1 VTDGAE
7 AGNDVKGHVRGNGNE
22 VDQGVA
28 VMTTTEGAGLEFWN
42 QHIFLSRFFVSLVN
56 KRLIYD
62 RLLFL
67 LDKNT
72 DQVEKVSSCRIHSLR
87 LTTNYE
93 ALI

>member
-1 VTDGAE
+1 MTDGAE

-67 LDKNT
+67 LDKKN
-72 DQVEKVSSCRIHSLR
+72 QIKSKR
-87 LTTNYE
+87 
-93 ALI
+93 

>member
-1 VTDGAE
+1 MTDGAE
-7 AGNDVKGHVRGNGNE
+7 AENDVKGHDPGNGNE

-42 QHIFLSRFFVSLVN
+42 QHIFLLRFFVSLVN

-67 LDKNT
+67 LDQKN
-72 DQVEKVSSCRIHSLR
+72 QIKSKR
-87 LTTNYE
+87 
-93 ALI
+93 

>member
-1 VTDGAE
+1 MTDGAE
-7 AGNDVKGHVRGNGNE
+7 AGKDVKGHVPGNGNE

-42 QHIFLSRFFVSLVN
+42 QHIFLLRFFVSLVN

-67 LDKNT
+67 LDQKH
-72 DQVEKVSSCRIHSLR
+72 QIKSKR
-87 LTTNYE
+87 
-93 ALI
+93 

>member
-1 VTDGAE
+1 
-7 AGNDVKGHVRGNGNE
+7 
-22 VDQGVA
+22 
-28 VMTTTEGAGLEFWN
+28 MTTTEGAGLEFWN

-67 LDKNT
+67 LNKKKS
-72 DQVEKVSSCRIHSLR
+72 DQVEKVSSCRINFLR